1 MNWADIIVLVL
12 AVILILSVALQQ
24 AQDSVQDAFSGEKSD
39 LFKNQKARG
48 IELFLMRVT
57 LTTSFLFISMVFV
70 SLLLHKN
77 A

>member
-12 AVILILSVALQQ
+12 AVILILSVAVQQ
-24 AQDSVQDAFSGEKSD
+24 SQDSVQDAFSGEKSE

-48 IELFLMRVT
+48 LDLLLMRVT
-57 LTTSFLFISMVFV
+57 MATSLLFVGMVFV

>member
-12 AVILILSVALQQ
+12 AVILILSVAVQQ

>member
-12 AVILILSVALQQ
+12 AVILILSVAVQQ
-24 AQDSVQDAFSGEKSD
+24 SQDSVQDAFSGEKSE

-48 IELFLMRVT
+48 LDLLLMGVTMATSLLFVG
-57 LTTSFLFISMVFV
+57 MVFV